1 MNGLIAYLDT
11 RRYRGGSDGGNA
23 LRLADDHI
31 LPDLPA
37 RRLNGR
43 THPFRLAAPRNGQD
57 AFGRD
62 GPDGVGHGKP
72 GDRHQ
77 GHSGAGA
84 ATAFQSPA
92 APVMNLQP
100 IGAILR
106 AVMALGTV
114 TKADRRLRESI
125 ERLNQVNDRII
136 SSSLDARMTATDDAA
151 ERR

>member
-23 LRLADDHI
+23 FRLADDHI

-37 RRLNGR
+37 CRFNGR
-43 THPFRLAAPRNGQD
+43 TYPLRLAAPCNGQD
-57 AFGRD
+57 AFGCD
-62 GPDGVGHGKP
+62 GPDGAGHGKP
-72 GDRHQ
+72 GNRHQ
-77 GHSGAGA
+77 GHTGLGA
-84 ATAFQSPA
+84 ATASQSSTD
-92 APVMNLQP
+92 PVVNLQP

-125 ERLNQVNDRII
+125 ERLNQVNDQII
-136 SSSLDARMTATDDAA
+136 ASSLDSRMTAIDDAA
-151 ERR
+151 EQR